1 MRTAIRAIALAL
13 VAIVLGSGTA
23 AANDVSLGGIGGA
36 LAPMESA
43 DIRLEA
49 ETVQGIVYNDYAHMR
64 VDFKFVNR
72 AEPQTLTLG
81 FPFALEFTGGDD
93 PNRSTGV
100 AGFQAWVDGSRI
112 PVRYSVGRDGR
123 YKVGYYTHDVTF
135 RRGVTMVRVEYLVDA
150 SEEPG
155 GVDESV
161 VRRPSWHT
169 GGWSML
175 AWYPYW
181 VHTGAGWVGTIG
193 KTVIR
198 FRLSDDSYGFDPEY
212 ATRWLAET
220 WEQETGPAPG
230 ASALDSRTLQW
241 CYEEYEPQADPS
253 GRSPYDVMFAVCEPL
268 YPDMARSSR
277 TPQELRRWLI
287 SDVKASSELERDGG
301 QFPPFS
307 AFGGVGHPWGEAARG
322 SGKGEWVEARFGAP
336 RPIEEIRVVTGRA
349 QRPDLFE
356 ANARP
361 KTLKVT
367 FSDGTSQILNL
378 KDTPTLQRFVVPKK
392 TSASMRV
399 KILDVYPGKAT
410 QDAYLTLVDA
420 GLRSPA
426 FEGFDELLASAS
438 VAQASEP
445 STQAAGAAEDV
456 TGAASATSGA
466 EAASVPPEGE
476 AGDRQPLP
484 VAYVAGFVVLA
495 SAAGYVA
502 YRRRQRSGGS

>member
-1 MRTAIRAIALAL
+1 MRTAIRVIALAL
-13 VAIVLGSGTA
+13 VAIVLGSGIA

-43 DIRLEA
+43 DIRMEA
-49 ETVQGIVYNDYAHMR
+49 ETVQGIVYNGYAHVR

-72 AEPQTLTLG
+72 GEPQTLTLG
-81 FPFALEFTGGDD
+81 FPFALELTGGDV
-93 PNRSTGV
+93 PNPSTGV

-112 PVRYSVGRDGR
+112 PVRYSAGRDGR

-150 SEEPG
+150 SMEPG
-155 GVDESV
+155 GVDETV

-169 GGWSML
+169 GGWSTI

-181 VHTGAGWVGTIG
+181 VHTGAGWAGTIG

-212 ATRWLAET
+212 ATRRLAEML
-220 WEQETGPAPG
+220 ERETGPAPG
-230 ASALDSRTLQW
+230 ASALDPRTLQW
-241 CYEEYEPQADPS
+241 CYEEYEPEADTS
-253 GRSPYDVMFAVCEPL
+253 GRSPYDVVFAVCEPA

-277 TPQELRRWLI
+277 TPEEMRRWLI
-287 SDVKASSELERDGG
+287 SDAKASSELERDGG

-336 RPIEEIRVVTGRA
+336 RPIEEIRVVSGRA

-367 FSDGTSQILNL
+367 FSDGTSQVLQL
-378 KDTPTLQRFVVPKK
+378 KDTPALQRFAVPKK
-392 TSASMRV
+392 TSASLKV
-399 KILDVYPGKAT
+399 EIVDVYPGGKA

-426 FEGFDELLASAS
+426 FEEFDVLLASVS
-438 VAQASEP
+438 DTVTSEP
-445 STQAAGAAEDV
+445 STPTAAGPGVSANPAA
-456 TGAASATSGA
+456 AADAGSPDADAADRDLPPAGWLAVATV
-466 EAASVPPEGE
+466 AA
-476 AGDRQPLP
+476 
-484 VAYVAGFVVLA
+484 VAGIAVYA
-495 SAAGYVA
+495 GYRRSAA
-502 YRRRQRSGGS
+502 RSSTS